1 MGRSSHS
8 SVSIGTKMTSQTV
21 LQSKVLGVVAHIMTN
36 AIAPNPPPP
45 PPPPATKHTNTGI
58 QKCCTKTFF

>member
-21 LQSKVLGVVAHIMTN
+21 LQSKVLGVVAHIMAY
-36 AIAPNPPPP
+36 AIAPIPPTT
-45 PPPPATKHTNTGI
+45 PPPPAKHTHTRI
-58 QKCCTKTFF
+58 K

>member
-21 LQSKVLGVVAHIMTN
+21 LQSKVLGVVAHIMAY
-36 AIAPNPPPP
+36 AIAPIPPTTPRQ
-45 PPPPATKHTNTGI
+45 THTHTH
-58 QKCCTKTFF
+58 